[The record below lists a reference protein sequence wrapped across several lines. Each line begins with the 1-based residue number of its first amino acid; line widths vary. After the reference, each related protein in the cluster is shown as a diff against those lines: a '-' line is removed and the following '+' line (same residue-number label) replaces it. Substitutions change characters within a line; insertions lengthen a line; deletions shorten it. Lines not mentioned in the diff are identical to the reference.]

1 MNRAADP
8 CLASTRLAFW
18 GYTNSQGAGA
28 AVDLARQLRRCE
40 DTLNKRASITR
51 FFYEMP
57 VAVDDRVAQAV
68 CEAGGPSR
76 CDGGWDALASVLS
89 GAGRGFEGLICAS
102 FDRIGR
108 AVGRFRA
115 REQHVTA
122 HGVVLLA
129 ADAPT
134 LELGFA
140 SASEVATLY
149 RAVWCT
155 SG

>member
-1 MNRAADP
+1 M
-8 CLASTRLAFW
+8 
-18 GYTNSQGAGA
+18 
-28 AVDLARQLRRCE
+28 DLARQLRRCE
-40 DTLNKRASITR
+40 DALNERASITR

-68 CEAGGPSR
+68 REAGGPSR
-76 CDGGWDALASVLS
+76 CDGGWDALAAALS
-89 GAGRGFEGLICAS
+89 DVGRGFGGIICAS

-108 AVGRFRA
+108 TVSRFRA
-115 REQHVTA
+115 REQLVTA

-129 ADAPT
+129 AGEPI

-140 SASEVATLY
+140 PASEVATFC
-149 RAVWCT
+149 RAVRCS